1 MKFITGSDFNNTRIS
16 CQENLDLWI
25 LLFASGEL
33 VSLFCT
39 LSLIL
44 RSQCCRDQKPRKDL
58 FQIKKSFWNGS
69 LINMQELCC
78 PWIQPIKILQ
88 SYVKEPVAL
97 KVSVR
102 ERKIRLFLPRRKNLF
117 NPYYCLLR
125 FQSRSPA
132 GPSVLRNF
140 NPGIFGTGFLQNP
153 GIPGFSGT
161 GLTYFFHPGI
171 DGIPGFFGT
180 GLA

>member
-69 LINMQELCC
+69 LINMQELCR

-117 NPYYCLLR
+117 NPYLLKKQR
-125 FQSRSPA
+125 NICQHNYTLFNCSVWHHTEYALHGVLLHEVGSKFIFQLDLST
-132 GPSVLRNF
+132 N
-140 NPGIFGTGFLQNP
+140 IFTENASY
-153 GIPGFSGT
+153 I
-161 GLTYFFHPGI
+161 
-171 DGIPGFFGT
+171 
-180 GLA
+180 